1 MYMKKNK
8 LQIAIIIVL
17 LLIITVSVS
26 YAFYGARVNK
36 TNGNAQANLTTKY
49 LKLDFVDGPQIDLVD
64 AVPGQKVIKT
74 FTVTNTGNQT
84 QYYNINLKDV
94 INNFERTE
102 DLVYTLT
109 SDNSGATVA
118 ESEFPDM
125 NVTLAQN
132 VSIAT
137 NTTQT
142 YTLTVEYKNLAQS
155 QNVDMNK
162 TVSATI
168 QINDVNTVMMINS
181 NSISYTNA
189 ANPNVHTVADALDDL
204 TARLGN

>member
-1 MYMKKNK
+1 MKKNK

>member
-1 MYMKKNK
+1 MRKH
-8 LQIAIIIVL
+8 IL
-17 LLIITVSVS
+17 LLIITFSVS

-102 DLVYTLT
+102 DIVYTLT

-125 NVTLAQN
+125 NVTIAQN

-142 YTLTVEYKNLAQS
+142 YTLTIEYKNLAQS